1 MAPLYV
7 PAKRRL
13 TASDPFFDLG
23 NAEASVHYIE
33 RRCVPHAQAWE
44 STESLIN
51 IDDWLF
57 DAGALHDPIICHDPP
72 CHGSAH
78 FPSTLAYERHY
89 DQAHRNVCSVCRAIL
104 PSAHWLD
111 LHIQEHH
118 DAFFSARVARGEK
131 AFACFLPACTRV
143 FSRPQKR
150 KLHMIDKHH
159 FARSFNWSLV
169 RSGLR
174 SANSADVDR
183 LASAFQRSVSFGRHG
198 TQSRM
203 QRPQN
208 NRTIVVP
215 NLSPHT

>member
-23 NAEASVHYIE
+23 NAEASAHYIE

-72 CHGSAH
+72 CHGSAR
-78 FPSTLAYERHY
+78 FPSALAYERHY
-89 DQAHRNVCSVCRAIL
+89 DQAHRNVCSMCRAIL

-118 DAFFSARVARGEK
+118 DAFFSVRVARGEK

-183 LASAFQRSVSFGRHG
+183 LASAFQRSVSFGRQG

-208 NRTIVVP
+208 N
-215 NLSPHT
+215 